1 MRKNKTVEIGALR
14 IFATVAES
22 ETLTLAGQRLG
33 ISQSA
38 VSQAIKQL
46 EELTEVDL
54 LVRRSRPI
62 KLTNGGQVLNR
73 YANRILS
80 DTSRMMNDIKLASKG
95 GLSELKVGMID
106 SFGDALG
113 LQFANEIKPLVSKV
127 ALRTGL
133 TTGISSRLFKSLIDR
148 EIDILVTS
156 DPPETKYDLTRF
168 ALIRDPF
175 VVIAPASLEE
185 SQLDIRRMAD
195 ELSFIHYAKESQIGI
210 QTDLIARRIGVELNT
225 QYELDS
231 TQTLMRFVAEGQG
244 WAITSALCMVR
255 YPKLLEDIRV
265 VDLNKGANA
274 RTISMLC
281 RPGELGQLPEKFAQV
296 SRDLFTREL
305 TPRLESIAPW
315 LNEQAFAVEKAPRF

>member
-14 IFATVAES
+14 IFATVADS

-46 EELTEVDL
+46 EELTEVEL

-62 KLTNGGQVLNR
+62 KLTQGGHVLNS

-80 DTSRMMNDIKLASKG
+80 DTSRMINEIKLASEG

-113 LQFANEIKPLVSKV
+113 LQFVNEIKPLVSKV
-127 ALRTGL
+127 ALRTGF
-133 TTGISSRLFKSLIDR
+133 TTRLSKALIDR
-148 EIDILVTS
+148 DIDILITS
-156 DPPETKYDLTRF
+156 DPFDTQSDLTRY
-168 ALIRDPF
+168 ALICDPF
-175 VVIAPASLEE
+175 LVIVPKSIKETNPKITDIASSLP
-185 SQLDIRRMAD
+185 
-195 ELSFIHYAKESQIGI
+195 FIHYAKESQIGI

-244 WAITSALCMVR
+244 WAIISALCLAR
-255 YPKLLEDIRV
+255 YPKLLENIRV
-265 VDLNKGANA
+265 IDLNNGANT
-274 RTISMLC
+274 RTISLLC
-281 RPGELGQLPEKFAQV
+281 RTNELGKLPEKISEI
-296 SRDLFTREL
+296 SRALFTREVV
-305 TPRLESIAPW
+305 PRLEQIAPW
-315 LNEQAFAVEKAPRF
+315 LAEQAYAIEKVPKF